1 MENEKITNILDSI
14 VKSYKDIKR
23 LHEKIEEKKSELNSP
38 SSIKRYTTSSRQEE
52 LDTFVSDCNAKEKSI
67 RKEMSAE
74 VKNIQN
80 EVCGI
85 YEYNPNIEHDIDFL
99 TTMAKGGMISG
110 NMISTIASKYK
121 GSESSLLFLKQK
133 LKDAGLNASPVD
145 EMLFSGSEIDLNGNS
160 HFVPPTEYFSAL
172 SSDIEGGL
180 NDTSL
185 LYNLGMISEK
195 TGAESTSLQNRKTE
209 IAENLDKSM
218 SNVPPVF

>member
-1 MENEKITNILDSI
+1 MENEKIVNSLDSI
-14 VKSYKDIKR
+14 IDGYRNIKK
-23 LHEKIEEKKSELNSP
+23 LHEKIDKKKTELNSP

-80 EVCGI
+80 EVCGV
-85 YEYNPNIEHDIDFL
+85 YQYNPDIEHDIDFL

-145 EMLFSGSEIDLNGNS
+145 EMLFSGYETDLNGNS
-160 HFVPPTEYFSAL
+160 HFIPPTEYFNAL
-172 SSDIEGGL
+172 STDIEGGL
-180 NDTSL
+180 NDASL
-185 LYNLGMISEK
+185 LYNLGMISRK
-195 TGAESTSLQNRKTE
+195 TGVESTSLQNLKTE

-218 SNVPPVF
+218 SNLPPVF

>member
-1 MENEKITNILDSI
+1 MENEKIVNSLDNIIDG
-14 VKSYKDIKR
+14 YRNIKK
-23 LHEKIEEKKSELNSP
+23 LHEKIEEKKTELNSP
-38 SSIKRYTTSSRQEE
+38 DSIKRYTTSSRQEE

-67 RKEMSAE
+67 RKEMATE

-85 YEYNPNIEHDIDFL
+85 YEYSPNIEHDIDFL
-99 TTMAKGGMISG
+99 TTMARGGMISG

-133 LKDAGLNASPVD
+133 LKDAGLNASPID

-160 HFVPPTEYFSAL
+160 HFVPPTQYFDAL
-172 SSDIEGGL
+172 STDVEGGL
-180 NDTSL
+180 NDASL
-185 LYNLGMISEK
+185 LYNLGMISRK
-195 TGAESTSLQNRKTE
+195 TGAESLALQNLKTE

-218 SNVPPVF
+218 NNMPPVF